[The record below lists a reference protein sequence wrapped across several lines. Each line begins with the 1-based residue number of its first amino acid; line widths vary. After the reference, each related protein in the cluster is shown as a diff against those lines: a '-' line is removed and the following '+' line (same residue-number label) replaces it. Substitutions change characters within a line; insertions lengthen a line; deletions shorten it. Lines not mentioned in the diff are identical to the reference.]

1 MAAAWGRLAVV
12 VTFGVLG
19 VFAMFVINQTAQLVA
34 LADRISP
41 VLGRIVLWT
50 LLAAYAGAALYIGFQ
65 YARLPKP
72 LRPPASKNSPDYPRY
87 LAALQERLR
96 RNPAVQGMPLET
108 EADLAA
114 AMEVLGRKADEI
126 TRSTALQVF
135 LMTAVSQNGSLD
147 ALAVLAAHSRM
158 VWQIAHIYHQ
168 RPTVRELVSLYANV
182 AVAALL
188 SRQLEEMDLSDTL
201 RPMLSSVL
209 TSAIGMVPGLEAAA
223 VVLVQSLLSGSAN
236 AYATLRVGVIAKR
249 YCGSLTMPAANALR
263 RAAFAE
269 AMKMIPSVVQEGAK
283 AVTGIITEAAGKA
296 VMDSVKRIGTSVK
309 DTAAR
314 GVQQITH
321 GVQQISHG
329 VEEVA
334 AAGRDTVRRVWDRL
348 PFRRKP
354 APAKGDDA
362 APS

>member
-1 MAAAWGRLAVV
+1 MAAAWGRLAAVAAAAVLIVFVLFVV
-12 VTFGVLG
+12 
-19 VFAMFVINQTAQLVA
+19 NQTAQVVA
-34 LADRISP
+34 LADRVSP
-41 VLGRIVLWT
+41 VLGSMVLWT
-50 LLAAYAGAALYIGFQ
+50 LLAAYAGAVLYIALQ
-65 YARLPKP
+65 YLRLPKP
-72 LRPPASKNSPDYPRY
+72 LRPPASADSPAYPRY
-87 LAALQERLR
+87 LAALKERLR

-114 AMEVLGRKADEI
+114 AMEVLGRKADEV

-182 AVAALL
+182 AATALL

-209 TSAIGMVPGLEAAA
+209 TSAIGTVPGFEAAA

-249 YCGSLTMPAANALR
+249 CCGSLTLPDANALR
-263 RAAFAE
+263 RAAYAE

-296 VMDSVKRIGTSVK
+296 LIDSVKRISATVK

-314 GVQQITH
+314 GVQQI
-321 GVQQISHG
+321 GQG

-334 AAGRDTVRRVWDRL
+334 AAGKDTVRRVWDWL

-354 APAKGDDA
+354 APGAGGDNPA
-362 APS
+362 SP

>member
-201 RPMLSSVL
+201 QPILSSAMP
-209 TSAIGMVPGLEAAA
+209 SAIGAVPGMEAAA
-223 VVLVQSLLSGSAN
+223 IILVQSMMSGSAN
-236 AYATLRVGVIAKR
+236 AYGTLRVGIIAKR
-249 YCGSLTMPAANALR
+249 YCGSLTMPGVAAVR
-263 RAAFAE
+263 KAAFVE
-269 AMKMIPSVVQEGAK
+269 AMKMIPSVVQDGTKAITGVIWESAAK
-283 AVTGIITEAAGKA
+283 AMRE
-296 VMDSVKRIGTSVK
+296 SVKRAGSAVVQ
-309 DTAAR
+309 TAGNVTERVAQGAR
-314 GVQQITH
+314 
-321 GVQQISHG
+321 
-329 VEEVA
+329 EVA
-334 AAGRDTVRRVWDRL
+334 QGAREAASAGVGKVRDLGRLW
-348 PFRRKP
+348 PFRGRSSP
-354 APAKGDDA
+354 AEDA
-362 APS
+362 